1 MERRKRSNP
10 GKEFEQD
17 IKASFPPDCF
27 VERYK
32 DDTAGF
38 HGVCNPADFRVY
50 RYPLTF
56 LIECK
61 SHKGK
66 SLPLAKIRMN
76 QLKEMLKAVVHKG
89 VYGGYI
95 INYREL
101 GETYYLRAQN
111 VKDFMEMSNRKSIPV
126 DFCRQCAI
134 RIPQEL
140 KRTRYKY
147 DIESWL
153 RGYEGL

>member
-1 MERRKRSNP
+1 MKKPNA
-10 GKEFEQD
+10 GKDFEQD
-17 IKASFPPDCF
+17 IKASFSPDCF

-32 DDTAGF
+32 DDTVGF

-50 RYPLTF
+50 KYPLTF

-66 SLPLAKIRMN
+66 SLPLAKIREG
-76 QLKEMLKAVVHKG
+76 QLKAMLKAVAHPG

-95 INYREL
+95 INFRDLE
-101 GETYYLRAQN
+101 ETYYLSAQN
-111 VKDFMEMSNRKSIPV
+111 VKDFMELGKRKSIPV

-140 KRTRYKY
+140 KRTRYRY
-147 DIESWL
+147 DVESWL

>member
-1 MERRKRSNP
+1 MKKPNA
-10 GKEFEQD
+10 GKDFEQD
-17 IKASFPPDCF
+17 IKASFSPECF

-66 SLPLAKIRMN
+66 SLPLAKIREG
-76 QLKEMLKAVVHKG
+76 QLKAMLKAVAHPG

-95 INYREL
+95 INFRDLE
-101 GETYYLRAQN
+101 ETYYLSAQN
-111 VKDFMEMSNRKSIPV
+111 VKDFMELGKRKSIPV

-140 KRTRYKY
+140 KRTRYRY
-147 DIESWL
+147 DLESWL
-153 RGYEGL
+153 RGYKGL